1 MSRPIDRLA
10 SRRDTLKILAGLGV
24 GSLAIRRALAHQASE
39 GFAITIDGVKQAEWV
54 ADLELTEA
62 QREEVVQ
69 ALAQV
74 AGTTRKLHETSV
86 DYTTPP
92 AFQLRTLPEGTPP
105 DVETAFRPTGWAGA
119 LKPSTRPERD
129 EDLAFLSVREL
140 AGSLRRRETTSVE
153 LTKLFIARLK
163 RYDPAL
169 LCVITLL
176 EDAALAQAT
185 RADREMAEGLDRG
198 PLHGIPWGAKDL
210 MAVPGARTTWGAGRY
225 REQTLGE
232 YATVAERLEE
242 AGAVLVAKLSL
253 GALAMGDRWYGGQ
266 TKNPWNADEG
276 SSGSS
281 AGSAAAVVAGLVPFA
296 IGSETLGSI
305 VSPCR
310 RCGATGLRPTFGR
323 VSRHGCMPLS
333 WTMDKIG
340 PIARDAD
347 DCAVIFAAVHGAD
360 GRDPSAVT
368 KPFQWPPERS
378 DLSRLRIGYSR
389 ERKKPKERDDL
400 RPLIDLGVQ
409 FVPISLPADLP
420 LAAMTT
426 ILDVEA
432 AAAFEQPTREGV
444 SEGLGAWPA
453 TFRRARFVPAVDYLH
468 AQRLRTKLMQQMQS
482 LFDTVD
488 LYVADDD
495 LVHAN
500 LSGHPSI
507 VLPAAGGKRP
517 EGQAPPSLVLTGPW
531 FGEETLLA
539 TAVAYQQVTDV
550 HRERP
555 PLDKLLELP

>member
-1 MSRPIDRLA
+1 MTRPIDRLA
-10 SRRDTLKILAGLGV
+10 SRRDALKILAGLGV
-24 GSLAIRRALAHQASE
+24 GSLALQRAIAQQASD
-39 GFAITIDGVKQAEWV
+39 GFAITLEGVRQAEWV
-54 ADLELTEA
+54 ADLELTDA
-62 QREEVVQ
+62 QREEIVQ

-74 AGTTRKLHETSV
+74 AGTTRKLHEVSV

-92 AFQLRTLPEGTPP
+92 AFQLRTLPQGTPP
-105 DVETAFRPTGWAGA
+105 DVETPFRPTGWAK
-119 LKPSTRPERD
+119 LKQTSRPERE

-140 AGSLRRRETTSVE
+140 AGLLRRKETTSIE
-153 LTKLFIARLK
+153 LTKLSLARLK
-163 RYDPAL
+163 QYDPAL

-176 EDAALAQAT
+176 EDAARVQAE
-185 RADREMAEGLDRG
+185 RADRELAEGLDRG
-198 PLHGIPWGAKDL
+198 PLHGIPWGVKDL
-210 MAVPGARTTWGAGRY
+210 IAVPGARTTWGAGHY
-225 REQTLGE
+225 REQTLTE
-232 YATVAERLEE
+232 YATVAERLAE

-253 GALAMGDRWYGGQ
+253 GALALGDRWYGGQ
-266 TKNPWNADEG
+266 TKNPWNSEQG

-340 PIARDAD
+340 PIAREAD
-347 DCAVIFAAVHGAD
+347 DCAVIFAAIHGAD

-368 KPFQWPPERS
+368 KAFRWPPERT
-378 DLSRLRIGYSR
+378 DLSQLRIGYR
-389 ERKKPKERDDL
+389 QEGKKPEDRDDL
-400 RPLIDLGVQ
+400 RPLLDLGAT
-409 FVPISLPADLP
+409 FVPISLPTGLP

-432 AAAFEQPTREGV
+432 AASFEQPIRDGV
-444 SEGLGAWPA
+444 SDGLGSWPA
-453 TFRRARFVPAVDYLH
+453 TFRRARFVPAVDYVH
-468 AQRLRTKLMQQMQS
+468 AQRLRTKLMQQMQA
-482 LFDTVD
+482 LFDAVD

-500 LSGHPSI
+500 LSGHPSV
-507 VLPAAGGKRP
+507 VLPATGGKR
-517 EGQAPPSLVLTGPW
+517 EGGQAPPTLVLTGPW

-539 TAVAYQQVTDV
+539 AAVAYQQVTSV

-555 PLDKLLELP
+555 PLDKLLRLP